1 MYIASGIGG
10 DPMKNI
16 KRKYIKMLELEFYD
30 LKEDIDA
37 LIENE
42 KSMMEKGIISIYVF
56 MENLSTLRNEILSI
70 REFID
75 EIDKLDTERYDT
87 INNML
92 DDIKQIFV
100 KRFRENGFTRKSNE
114 LLLRKIEKV
123 NLYFKDE

>member
-10 DPMKNI
+10 DPVKNI

-42 KSMMEKGIISIYVF
+42 KSKMEKGIISNYVF

>member
-42 KSMMEKGIISIYVF
+42 KSKMEKGIISNYVF